1 MIVSSGREMNDSLAI
16 TASSLAITEKK
27 PQRPGGCVGIFFQ
40 LFDWNRRFAKK
51 KLFPTK
57 LLSPARLRQ
66 ASKKF
71 GGDEKQP
78 KHRLIANEN
87 SGGFPNAK
95 NSGTTNS
102 RCESKRE
109 MKAPSLVA
117 RLMGLESMPGGPG
130 GKAKKASASE
140 IGSKMVEK
148 LDGRR
153 GGSDKEDMDLEKAE
167 IKSELRPQK
176 LQKIGM
182 SERRPVS
189 RFSAEALQLRT
200 VLSRPRKHQPKLTSP
215 VKSPRNVSGRNAARL
230 IGAAT
235 RILEPGLQKSRA
247 KCALTYPK
255 YFSPLEDKANLALHH
270 LEGTNPYVDSKTL
283 EARASMPSCENCG
296 YLLHSK
302 NGTTNVEEHSS
313 SVSSPVSRYSE
324 SSCQGPGR
332 NMPRFAIFSSRDQLE
347 GVSEC
352 SSSNATA
359 EIDDVSYCA
368 ELILGKRRISRG
380 RMEKHGTGQGS
391 NVKKDASSVNHVL
404 KQKQNETSQN
414 RDRGLM
420 KSKPSSLQSN
430 RVLSAAESMNNT
442 KNFVAQNRRIG
453 ASTRL
458 RMPATAD
465 GCKFETERKPYL
477 RRSDSLPPVRKKR
490 LMNVSRQGE
499 SSSFVNA
506 TLGRESRPCSVKPSR
521 KDVVFP
527 ISSVDNHST
536 KPRLPCLREKGATNN
551 SPEGS
556 NVVSFTFKSAM
567 KQKAGI
573 YPEVTKRKS
582 QNSSSFEASPGRSF
596 FKGNE
601 EAPCL
606 QKSFP
611 LKGDI
616 LGALLEQKL
625 KELTSE
631 EEFAEGGTA
640 PRKSTA
646 TILQELIIALNAE
659 RQFHLDS
666 LPVRPSRTEDLCDDG
681 DVSTGN
687 TCMNFQATPDAAS
700 DLVGNS
706 LDSDHCS
713 PGCVLEAT
721 FSTDSYLS
729 SSPNGSSKDKVL
741 AESVDST
748 YDESLFPAPGRDL
761 SDCATSLFPSRS
773 CRALITDHVNNIS
786 GVLSKIDQL
795 RGSKLS
801 YTKEVILNTEL
812 ILGTTPEQ
820 QALPVDDGFSVSHFL
835 LNELEMLSS
844 LLWMTFGQLLGCNDP
859 KQMNQLKGFAFDCI
873 LEYLDSKIGR
883 YSDSGFRTWT
893 KLPSSMTKE
902 ILIADII
909 EEVKEWTEFVGL
921 IPDELV
927 EWDMSRSLGKWTD
940 FDIEEFECGTEV
952 DRHILQVLVD
962 EVVLDL
968 YSSS

>member
-1 MIVSSGREMNDSLAI
+1 MNDSLAI

-40 LFDWNRRFAKK
+40 LFDWNRRFARK
-51 KLFPTK
+51 KLFPKK
-57 LLSPARLRQ
+57 LLSPARFKE

-78 KHRLIANEN
+78 KLRLIANEN

-95 NSGTTNS
+95 NNGMTNT

-117 RLMGLESMPGGPG
+117 RLMGLESMPAGPG
-130 GKAKKASASE
+130 GKSKKASASE
-140 IGSKMVEK
+140 IGSNMAEK
-148 LDGRR
+148 LGARP
-153 GGSDKEDMDLEKAE
+153 GGSDKEDMHFEKAE
-167 IKSELRPQK
+167 IKRELRPQK
-176 LQKIGM
+176 LQKMGL

-189 RFSAEALQLRT
+189 RFSAEALQLKT

-215 VKSPRNVSGRNAARL
+215 VKSPRNVSGKNASRL
-230 IGAAT
+230 IEAAT
-235 RILEPGLQKSRA
+235 WILEPGLQKSRA

-255 YFSPLEDKANLALHH
+255 YFSPLEDKADLAPHH
-270 LEGTNPYVDSKTL
+270 LEGPNFYVDSKTL
-283 EARASMPSCENCG
+283 KGASVPSCKNCG

-302 NGTTNVEEHSS
+302 NGTPNVEEHEHPSS
-313 SVSSPVSRYSE
+313 LSSPVSSYSE
-324 SSCQGPGR
+324 PSCQGPGR
-332 NMPRFAIFSSRDQLE
+332 NMPRLPIFGSRDQQE
-347 GVSEC
+347 RVSEC
-352 SSSNATA
+352 SFSDATA
-359 EIDDVSYCA
+359 DIDDVSYCA
-368 ELILGKRRISRG
+368 ELILGKRPISRI
-380 RMEKHGTGQGS
+380 RQGS
-391 NVKKDASSVNHVL
+391 NVKKDVSSVTHVHKL
-404 KQKQNETSQN
+404 KQNQTSQN
-414 RDRGLM
+414 RERGLM

-430 RVLSAAESMNNT
+430 RVLAAAEPTNNT
-442 KNFVAQNRRIG
+442 KNFVAQNRQLG

-465 GCKFETERKPYL
+465 GYKIETERKPYS
-477 RRSDSLPPVRKKR
+477 RRSGSLSPVRKKR
-490 LMNVSRQGE
+490 LMNISRQGE
-499 SSSFVNA
+499 SSNFMNA
-506 TLGRESRPCSVKPSR
+506 NLGRESTPCFDKTSR
-521 KDVVFP
+521 KDVFP
-527 ISSVDNHST
+527 ISSVDRHST
-536 KPRLPCLREKGATNN
+536 KPKLPCLRESGASHDT
-551 SPEGS
+551 SHDSSEGS

-567 KQKAGI
+567 KQKAGVHA
-573 YPEVTKRKS
+573 EVTKRKS
-582 QNSSSFEASPGRSF
+582 PKGSRFDATPGRSF
-596 FKGNE
+596 VKGNDE
-601 EAPCL
+601 TTCL

-631 EEFAEGGTA
+631 EEFAEGGAA

-646 TILQELIIALNAE
+646 TILQELITALNAE

-666 LPVRPSRTEDLCDDG
+666 LPVRPSRKENLCDG
-681 DVSTGN
+681 DVSSRN
-687 TCMNFQATPDAAS
+687 TRRNFQATPDS
-700 DLVGNS
+700 TTDLVGNS
-706 LDSDHCS
+706 LDIDHRS

-721 FSTDSYLS
+721 FSNDSYLS
-729 SSPNGSSKDKVL
+729 SSPDSSSKDKLL
-741 AESVDST
+741 AESVNSISDKPF
-748 YDESLFPAPGRDL
+748 FPEPDKDL
-761 SDCATSLFPSRS
+761 SDCATSLFTRRS

-795 RGSKLS
+795 KGSKLS
-801 YTKEVILNTEL
+801 YAKEVVLNTEL
-812 ILGTTPEQ
+812 IFGTTPEQ
-820 QALPVDDGFSVSHFL
+820 QALAVDNGFSASHFL

-859 KQMNQLKGFAFDCI
+859 KQMNQLKGFAFDCL
-873 LEYLDSKIGR
+873 LEYLDSKFGR
-883 YSDSGFRTWT
+883 YSDSCFRTWT

-909 EEVKEWTEFVGL
+909 EEVKVWTEFVGL
-921 IPDELV
+921 IPDELI
-927 EWDMSRSLGKWTD
+927 EWDMSHSLGKWTD
-940 FDIEEFECGTEV
+940 FEIEEFECGTEV

>member
-1 MIVSSGREMNDSLAI
+1 MNDSLAI

-51 KLFPTK
+51 KLFPKK
-57 LLSPARLRQ
+57 LLSPARLKQ

-95 NSGTTNS
+95 NNGMSS
-102 RCESKRE
+102 RRCESKRE

-117 RLMGLESMPGGPG
+117 RLMGLESMPAGPG
-130 GKAKKASASE
+130 SKAKKASASE
-140 IGSKMVEK
+140 IGSNVAEK
-148 LDGRR
+148 LDARP
-153 GGSDKEDMDLEKAE
+153 GGSDKEDMDCEKAE
-167 IKSELRPQK
+167 IKRELRPQK
-176 LQKIGM
+176 LQKIGV

-200 VLSRPRKHQPKLTSP
+200 VLSRPRKHQPKLVSP
-215 VKSPRNVSGRNAARL
+215 VKSPRNVSGRNASRL

-255 YFSPLEDKANLALHH
+255 YFSPLEDKADLALHH
-270 LEGTNPYVDSKTL
+270 LEGPNPYVDSKTL
-283 EARASMPSCENCG
+283 KVRVSVPSCKNCG
-296 YLLHSK
+296 YMLHSK
-302 NGTTNVEEHSS
+302 NGTPNVEEHPS
-313 SVSSPVSRYSE
+313 SVLSPVSSYSE
-324 SSCQGPGR
+324 PSCQGPGR
-332 NMPRFAIFSSRDQLE
+332 NMPRLPIFSSRDQLE
-347 GVSEC
+347 GVSEG
-352 SSSNATA
+352 SSSDANA

-368 ELILGKRRISRG
+368 ELILGKRPISRS
-380 RMEKHGTGQGS
+380 RIEMHGTHQGS
-391 NVKKDASSVNHVL
+391 NVKKDASCVTHVL
-404 KQKQNETSQN
+404 NQKQNQTSQN
-414 RDRGLM
+414 RERGFT

-430 RVLSAAESMNNT
+430 RVLAAAESMNNT
-442 KNFVAQNRRIG
+442 KNFVAQNRRLG

-465 GCKFETERKPYL
+465 GCKFETERKPYS
-477 RRSDSLPPVRKKR
+477 RRSDSLSPVRKKR

-506 TLGRESRPCSVKPSR
+506 NLGRESSPYSDKTSR
-521 KDVVFP
+521 KDVVYP
-527 ISSVDNHST
+527 ICSVNSHSA
-536 KPRLPCLREKGATNN
+536 KPKLPCLRESGATND
-551 SPEGS
+551 SSEGS

-573 YPEVTKRKS
+573 HAEVTKRKS
-582 QNSSSFEASPGRSF
+582 QNSSSFDATPGRSF
-596 FKGNE
+596 FNGNDE
-601 EAPCL
+601 TACL

-631 EEFAEGGTA
+631 EEFAEGGAA

-646 TILQELIIALNAE
+646 TILQELITALNAE

-666 LPVRPSRTEDLCDDG
+666 LPVRPTRKEDLCDDG
-681 DVSTGN
+681 DVSSRS
-687 TCMNFQATPDAAS
+687 TCMIFQATPDSAT

-706 LDSDHCS
+706 LDNDHLS

-729 SSPNGSSKDKVL
+729 SSPNSSSKDKVL
-741 AESVDST
+741 AESVDSI
-748 YDESLFPAPGRDL
+748 YDEPLFPEPDRDL
-761 SDCATSLFPSRS
+761 SDCATSLFTRRS

-795 RGSKLS
+795 KGSKLG
-801 YTKEVILNTEL
+801 YANEVILNTEL

-820 QALPVDDGFSVSHFL
+820 QALPVDDGLSVSHFL

-859 KQMNQLKGFAFDCI
+859 KQMNQLKGFAFDCL
-873 LEYLDSKIGR
+873 LEYLDSKFGR
-883 YSDSGFRTWT
+883 YSDSGFRIWS

-921 IPDELV
+921 IPDELI
-927 EWDMSRSLGKWTD
+927 EWDMSHALGKWTD
-940 FDIEEFECGTEV
+940 FEIEEFECGTEV
-952 DRHILQVLVD
+952 GRHILQVLVD

>member
-1 MIVSSGREMNDSLAI
+1 MNDSLAI

-51 KLFPTK
+51 KLFPKK
-57 LLSPARLRQ
+57 LLSPARLKQ

-87 SGGFPNAK
+87 SGGFPIAK
-95 NSGTTNS
+95 SNGMSNT

-117 RLMGLESMPGGPG
+117 RLMGLESMPAGPG
-130 GKAKKASASE
+130 SKAKKASASE
-140 IGSKMVEK
+140 TGSYVAEK
-148 LDGRR
+148 LDARP
-153 GGSDKEDMDLEKAE
+153 GGSDKEDMDCEKAE
-167 IKSELRPQK
+167 IKRELRPQK
-176 LQKIGM
+176 LQKIGV

-215 VKSPRNVSGRNAARL
+215 VKSPRNVSGRNASRL

-255 YFSPLEDKANLALHH
+255 YFSPLEDKADLALHH
-270 LEGTNPYVDSKTL
+270 LEVPNPYVDSKTS
-283 EARASMPSCENCG
+283 EVRASVPSCKNCG
-296 YLLHSK
+296 YMLHSK
-302 NGTTNVEEHSS
+302 NGTPNGEEHPS
-313 SVSSPVSRYSE
+313 SVSSPVSSYSQP
-324 SSCQGPGR
+324 SCQGPGR
-332 NMPRFAIFSSRDQLE
+332 NMLRLPIINSRDQLE
-347 GVSEC
+347 RVFEG
-352 SSSNATA
+352 SSSDANA

-368 ELILGKRRISRG
+368 ELILGKRPISRS
-380 RMEKHGTGQGS
+380 RIAMHGACQGS
-391 NVKKDASSVNHVL
+391 NVKKDASSVTHVL
-404 KQKQNETSQN
+404 NQKQNQTSQN
-414 RDRGLM
+414 RERGFM
-420 KSKPSSLQSN
+420 KSKQSSLQSN
-430 RVLSAAESMNNT
+430 RVLAAAESTINT
-442 KNFVAQNRRIG
+442 KSFVAQNRRLG

-465 GCKFETERKPYL
+465 GCKFETERKPYS
-477 RRSDSLPPVRKKR
+477 RRSDSLSPVRKKR

-506 TLGRESRPCSVKPSR
+506 NLGRESSPYSDKTSR
-521 KDVVFP
+521 KDVFP
-527 ISSVDNHST
+527 ISSVNSHST
-536 KPRLPCLREKGATNN
+536 KPKLPCLRESGATNN
-551 SPEGS
+551 SSEGS
-556 NVVSFTFKSAM
+556 NVVSFTFRSAM

-573 YPEVTKRKS
+573 HAEVTKRKS
-582 QNSSSFEASPGRSF
+582 QNSSSFDATPGRSF
-596 FKGNE
+596 FTGNDE
-601 EAPCL
+601 TACL

-631 EEFAEGGTA
+631 EEFAEGDAA

-646 TILQELIIALNAE
+646 TILQELITALNDE
-659 RQFHLDS
+659 TQFHLDS
-666 LPVRPSRTEDLCDDG
+666 LPSKPNRKEDLYDDRE
-681 DVSTGN
+681 VSSRN
-687 TCMNFQATPDAAS
+687 TCMNFQPIPDSAT

-706 LDSDHCS
+706 LDNDHLS

-729 SSPNGSSKDKVL
+729 SSPNSSSKDKVL
-741 AESVDST
+741 AESMDSI
-748 YDESLFPAPGRDL
+748 YDEPLFPEPDRDL
-761 SDCATSLFPSRS
+761 SDCATSLFTRRS
-773 CRALITDHVNNIS
+773 CRALITDHVNNIC
-786 GVLSKIDQL
+786 GVLSKINQL
-795 RGSKLS
+795 KGSKLG
-801 YTKEVILNTEL
+801 YANEVILNTEL
-812 ILGTTPEQ
+812 ILGTSPEQ
-820 QALPVDDGFSVSHFL
+820 QALPVDDGLSVSHFL

-859 KQMNQLKGFAFDCI
+859 KQMNQLKGFAFDCL
-873 LEYLDSKIGR
+873 LEYLDSKFGR
-883 YSDSGFRTWT
+883 YSDSGFRIWS

-921 IPDELV
+921 IPDELI
-927 EWDMSRSLGKWTD
+927 EWDMSHSLGKWTD
-940 FDIEEFECGTEV
+940 FEIEEFECGTEV

>member
-1 MIVSSGREMNDSLAI
+1 MNDSLAI

-51 KLFPTK
+51 KLFPKK
-57 LLSPARLRQ
+57 LLSPARLKQ

-87 SGGFPNAK
+87 SGGFPIAK
-95 NSGTTNS
+95 SNGMSNT

-117 RLMGLESMPGGPG
+117 RLMGLESMPAGPG
-130 GKAKKASASE
+130 SKAKKASASE
-140 IGSKMVEK
+140 TGSYVAEK
-148 LDGRR
+148 LDARP
-153 GGSDKEDMDLEKAE
+153 GGSDKEDMDCEKAE
-167 IKSELRPQK
+167 IKRELRPQK
-176 LQKIGM
+176 LQKIGV

-215 VKSPRNVSGRNAARL
+215 VKSPRNVSGRNASRL

-255 YFSPLEDKANLALHH
+255 YFSPLEDKADLALHH
-270 LEGTNPYVDSKTL
+270 LEVPNPCVDSKTS
-283 EARASMPSCENCG
+283 EVRASVPSCKNCG
-296 YLLHSK
+296 YMLHSK
-302 NGTTNVEEHSS
+302 NGTPNGEEHPS
-313 SVSSPVSRYSE
+313 SVSSPVSSYSQP
-324 SSCQGPGR
+324 SCQGPGR
-332 NMPRFAIFSSRDQLE
+332 NMLRLPIINSRDQLE
-347 GVSEC
+347 RVFEG
-352 SSSNATA
+352 SSSDANA

-368 ELILGKRRISRG
+368 ELILGKRPISRS
-380 RMEKHGTGQGS
+380 RIAMHGACQGS
-391 NVKKDASSVNHVL
+391 NVKKDASSVTHVL
-404 KQKQNETSQN
+404 NQKQNQTSQN
-414 RDRGLM
+414 RERGFM
-420 KSKPSSLQSN
+420 KSKQSSLQSN
-430 RVLSAAESMNNT
+430 RVLAAAESTINT
-442 KNFVAQNRRIG
+442 KSFVAQNRRLG

-465 GCKFETERKPYL
+465 GCKFETERKPYS
-477 RRSDSLPPVRKKR
+477 RRSDSLSPVRKKR

-506 TLGRESRPCSVKPSR
+506 NLGRESSPYSDKTSR
-521 KDVVFP
+521 KDVFP
-527 ISSVDNHST
+527 ISSVNSHST
-536 KPRLPCLREKGATNN
+536 KPKLPCLRESGATNN
-551 SPEGS
+551 SSEGS
-556 NVVSFTFKSAM
+556 NVVSFTFRSAM

-573 YPEVTKRKS
+573 HAEVTKRKS
-582 QNSSSFEASPGRSF
+582 QNSSSFDATPGRSF
-596 FKGNE
+596 FTGNDE
-601 EAPCL
+601 TACL

-631 EEFAEGGTA
+631 EEFAEGDAA

-646 TILQELIIALNAE
+646 TILQELITALNDE
-659 RQFHLDS
+659 TQFHLDS
-666 LPVRPSRTEDLCDDG
+666 LPSKPNRKEDLYDDRE
-681 DVSTGN
+681 VSSRN
-687 TCMNFQATPDAAS
+687 TSMNFQAIPDSAT

-706 LDSDHCS
+706 LDNDHLS

-729 SSPNGSSKDKVL
+729 SSPNSSSKDKVL
-741 AESVDST
+741 AESVDSI
-748 YDESLFPAPGRDL
+748 YDEPLFPEPDRDL
-761 SDCATSLFPSRS
+761 SDCATSLFTRRS
-773 CRALITDHVNNIS
+773 CRALITDHVNNIC
-786 GVLSKIDQL
+786 GVLSKINQL
-795 RGSKLS
+795 KGSKLG
-801 YTKEVILNTEL
+801 YANEVILNTEL
-812 ILGTTPEQ
+812 ILGTSPEQ
-820 QALPVDDGFSVSHFL
+820 QALPVDDGLSVSHFL

-859 KQMNQLKGFAFDCI
+859 KQMNQLKGFAFDCL
-873 LEYLDSKIGR
+873 LEYLDSKFGR
-883 YSDSGFRTWT
+883 YSDSGFRIWS

-921 IPDELV
+921 IPDELI
-927 EWDMSRSLGKWTD
+927 EWDMSHSLGKWTD
-940 FDIEEFECGTEV
+940 FEIEEFECGTEV

>member
-1 MIVSSGREMNDSLAI
+1 MNDSLAI
-16 TASSLAITEKK
+16 TASSWAITEKK

-51 KLFPTK
+51 KLFPKK
-57 LLSPARLRQ
+57 LLSPARFKQ

-78 KHRLIANEN
+78 KLRLIANEN
-87 SGGFPNAK
+87 SGGFPNSK
-95 NSGTTNS
+95 NNGMINT

-117 RLMGLESMPGGPG
+117 RLMGLESMPAGPG
-130 GKAKKASASE
+130 SKSKKASASE
-140 IGSKMVEK
+140 VESNMVEK
-148 LDGRR
+148 LGARR
-153 GGSDKEDMDLEKAE
+153 GGSDKEDMDFEKAE
-167 IKSELRPQK
+167 IKRELRPQK
-176 LQKIGM
+176 LQKIGL
-182 SERRPVS
+182 SERRSVS

-200 VLSRPRKHQPKLTSP
+200 VLSRPRKHQPKLVSP
-215 VKSPRNVSGRNAARL
+215 VKSPRNVSGRNASRL

-247 KCALTYPK
+247 KCALTYPR
-255 YFSPLEDKANLALHH
+255 YFSPLEDKPDLAPHH
-270 LEGTNPYVDSKTL
+270 LECSIPYVDSKTL
-283 EARASMPSCENCG
+283 KGASVPSCENCG
-296 YLLHSK
+296 YFLHSK
-302 NGTTNVEEHSS
+302 NGTPNVEEHPS
-313 SVSSPVSRYSE
+313 SVTSPVSSYYE
-324 SSCQGPGR
+324 PSCQGTGR
-332 NMPRFAIFSSRDQLE
+332 NRPRLPIFSSRDQLE
-347 GVSEC
+347 RVSEG
-352 SSSNATA
+352 SSSDATP

-368 ELILGKRRISRG
+368 ELILGKRPISRS
-380 RMEKHGTGQGS
+380 RIERHGTRQGS
-391 NVKKDASSVNHVL
+391 NVKKDASSVTHML
-404 KQKQNETSQN
+404 KQKQNQTSQN
-414 RDRGLM
+414 RERGLM

-430 RVLSAAESMNNT
+430 RVLAAAESMNNT
-442 KNFVAQNRRIG
+442 KNFVAQNRRLG

-458 RMPATAD
+458 RMPPTAD
-465 GCKFETERKPYL
+465 GCKFETERKPYS
-477 RRSDSLPPVRKKR
+477 RRSDSLSPVRKKR

-506 TLGRESRPCSVKPSR
+506 NLGRESSPCSDKTSR
-521 KDVVFP
+521 KDVAFP
-527 ISSVDNHST
+527 ICSVDSHST
-536 KPRLPCLREKGATNN
+536 KPKLPCLRESGATNN
-551 SPEGS
+551 SSEGS

-573 YPEVTKRKS
+573 HAEVIKRKS
-582 QNSSSFEASPGRSF
+582 HSSSSFDATPGRSF
-596 FKGNE
+596 FNGNN

-631 EEFAEGGTA
+631 EEFVEGAAA

-646 TILQELIIALNAE
+646 TILQELITALNAE

-666 LPVRPSRTEDLCDDG
+666 LPVRPSRKEDLCDDD
-681 DVSTGN
+681 DVSSRT
-687 TCMNFQATPDAAS
+687 TRMNFQATPDLAT

-706 LDSDHCS
+706 LDIDHRS

-729 SSPNGSSKDKVL
+729 SSPNSSSKDKVL
-741 AESVDST
+741 AGSVDSS
-748 YDESLFPAPGRDL
+748 YDEPLFPEPDRDF
-761 SDCATSLFPSRS
+761 SDCATSLFTRRS
-773 CRALITDHVNNIS
+773 CRALITDQVNNIS

-795 RGSKLS
+795 KGSKLS
-801 YTKEVILNTEL
+801 YAKEVILDTEL
-812 ILGTTPEQ
+812 IFGTTPQQ
-820 QALPVDDGFSVSHFL
+820 QALPIDDGFSVSHFL

-859 KQMNQLKGFAFDCI
+859 KQMNQLKGFAFDCL
-873 LEYLDSKIGR
+873 LEYLDSKFGQ

-902 ILIADII
+902 ILVAVII

-921 IPDELV
+921 IPDELI
-927 EWDMSRSLGKWTD
+927 EWDMSHSLGKWTD
-940 FDIEEFECGTEV
+940 FEIEEFECGTEV
-952 DRHILQVLVD
+952 DRHILQLLVD